1 MQKERYWPQNWLLM
15 KNLQFLSNFHETL
28 SKDHINEIVNW
39 TKFGQDWIKIVDFLL
54 IANFEAST
62 VLYASVSKKK
72 HYFCSYQFLQ
82 IRLQHLFHVSTWFC
96 PRNIRTIVMSTCWFF
111 WCFIPCI
118 NDGEWDWPFFRGKR
132 GILLKSFKTSVWF
145 RFQFSPIVNCEKKG
159 DLPKRNIE
167 VE

>member
-62 VLYASVSKKK
+62 ILYASVSSARPVLIDTMFVI
-72 HYFCSYQFLQ
+72 YTY
-82 IRLQHLFHVSTWFC
+82 V
-96 PRNIRTIVMSTCWFF
+96 
-111 WCFIPCI
+111 
-118 NDGEWDWPFFRGKR
+118 
-132 GILLKSFKTSVWF
+132 LLV
-145 RFQFSPIVNCEKKG
+145 
-159 DLPKRNIE
+159 
-167 VE
+167 